1 MSRSLDRLHPIFR
14 PRVIEWLDDCAIDP
28 MRLHIVVT
36 CTERTFAEQAVIWS
50 WGRTVQNPN
59 SPATAAYPLGK
70 VATKAKPGESAHQ
83 YGLAVDAYPTQFGK
97 LVLDGKSIYFT
108 RMIELGLA
116 RNMVSLRPFEYAHL
130 EMPNWRNYI
139 GG

>member
-1 MSRSLDRLHPIFR
+1 MSRSLDLLHPLFR
-14 PRVIEWLDDCAIDP
+14 PRVLEWLDDCAIDP
-28 MRLHIVVT
+28 MSLKVVVT
-36 CTERTFAEQAVIWS
+36 CTIRTFEEQAVIWT

-59 SPATAAYPLGK
+59 FRPSVRYPLGP

-97 LVLDGKSIYFT
+97 LVLDGKSPLFT
-108 RMIELGLA
+108 RMIELGIA
-116 RNMVSLRPFEYAHL
+116 RNMVSLQPFEYAHL